1 MFISLEWDIFL
12 KMRVLL
18 SKIMSKMTHIHNKNK
33 NNCFQILMQTVL
45 SVKQMIR
52 NCIIF
57 QWYFCETL
65 YKTLDYRTM
74 FVCNFDLCFLF

>member
-12 KMRVLL
+12 EMRFLL
-18 SKIMSKMTHIHNKNK
+18 SKIMFKMTHIHNKNK
-33 NNCFQILMQTVL
+33 NNCSQIGAADSF

-57 QWYFCETL
+57 HWYFCETL
-65 YKTLDYRTM
+65 YKSLD
-74 FVCNFDLCFLF
+74 